1 MALTWQAMIPG
12 FYGMSIVSYV
22 IGQFFFN
29 HPVFEYLTLTGFL
42 FMPVLSPLS
51 CLIFI
56 QIYQKRVLSWW
67 YKMIG
72 NPIPDEW
79 LTVLNATRT
88 NATSSVAPSNEIK
101 SKH

>member
-1 MALTWQAMIPG
+1 
-12 FYGMSIVSYV
+12 
-22 IGQFFFN
+22 
-29 HPVFEYLTLTGFL
+29 
-42 FMPVLSPLS
+42 
-51 CLIFI
+51 
-56 QIYQKRVLSWW
+56 
-67 YKMIG
+67 MIG